1 MVFASSLSFLG
12 LVLGSLSLSLVPS
25 SIPFLYGFSRII
37 TGIGTGGS
45 IPIAYTRTTESAGQ
59 TEVTASSAF
68 LLLLQSTSWLLG
80 PTVLFVVLRFVDA
93 SSHRLTR
100 TLQVVLLVASIP
112 SLVSAIVL
120 LRSSQTIIYHPLS
133 DKEEVDVESRPPPR
147 KHPPLR
153 RAFLATGVCWFLYD
167 LNSYGNTLFSRSII
181 RSLFEIPDT
190 PWGAAIPL
198 IIVGINGVLGQFV
211 ATTLLKR
218 LRVQQLQAAGFL
230 ILSALFVLAAGGFSV
245 LSALNRT
252 GKLCLFVVYHLTFF
266 FSLCGPGS
274 TTFILPSLV
283 FPEKDLSLYHG
294 VCTCLGKFGGALG
307 ASFFPS
313 MVQAFGVPRVG
324 TGRTLD
330 SRPCCAPVSY
340 LLLDSFVLYR
350 SVRFVNKQLH
360 NLLFTIIEFRAQ
372 SISG

>member
-1 MVFASSLSFLG
+1 MLLNNSGANTDEELFDGRRALPSRQLVSTLSSITNGFLFSTTPIILRILEIICKDVDPLDRIPSSLMTLHARLFPLAGCMGPLSGSCCSDTSGICSAIIVVWCLLPRSPSSG
-12 LVLGSLSLSLVPS
+12 LYWGIDAVHLASRSLSLSLVPS

-120 LRSSQTIIYHPLS
+120 LRSSQTIIYRPLS

-167 LNSYGNTLFSRSII
+167 LNVLFSAC
-181 RSLFEIPDT
+181 D
-190 PWGAAIPL
+190 
-198 IIVGINGVLGQFV
+198 
-211 ATTLLKR
+211 
-218 LRVQQLQAAGFL
+218 
-230 ILSALFVLAAGGFSV
+230 
-245 LSALNRT
+245 
-252 GKLCLFVVYHLTFF
+252 
-266 FSLCGPGS
+266 
-274 TTFILPSLV
+274 
-283 FPEKDLSLYHG
+283 D
-294 VCTCLGKFGGALG
+294 
-307 ASFFPS
+307 
-313 MVQAFGVPRVG
+313 
-324 TGRTLD
+324 D
-330 SRPCCAPVSY
+330 
-340 LLLDSFVLYR
+340 
-350 SVRFVNKQLH
+350 
-360 NLLFTIIEFRAQ
+360 
-372 SISG
+372 